1 VDWLLDAH
9 RSLQG
14 RDPQLV
20 LDVGANVGQTTKLVK
35 GRFPAAVVH
44 AFEPIGST
52 FDALQAEVGSLPQ
65 VSCHRLALSDRSGSM
80 SISTLPRDPRNSLT
94 STFLHEVKGLVQET
108 VTLVR
113 LDAFL
118 SERGIRGAD
127 ILKTDT
133 EGHEMEV
140 LRGAEEVL
148 RRGDVKCV
156 YVEVTFNPAN
166 RHHTLFGR
174 VAEYLLPMGFRF
186 AGLYETENLLHP
198 TKDFE
203 FCNALFVLQPAKA

>member
-1 VDWLLDAH
+1 VDWLLDA
-9 RSLQG
+9 RRALG
-14 RDPQLV
+14 GGDPRLV
-20 LDVGANVGQTTKLVK
+20 LDVGANVGQTTRLVK
-35 GRFPAAVVH
+35 HRFPRAVVH

-52 FDALQAEVGSLPQ
+52 FEALQAGVGSLPG
-65 VSCHRLALSDRSGSM
+65 VTCHRLALSDRSGSL
-80 SISTLPRDPRNSLT
+80 SIQTLPKDPRNSLT
-94 STFLHEVKGLVQET
+94 STVLHDAKGLVQET

-118 SERGIRGAD
+118 AERGIQGVD

-140 LRGAEEVL
+140 LRGSEETL

-156 YVEVTFNPAN
+156 YVEVTFNKAN
-166 RHHTLFGR
+166 RHHTLFDR
-174 VAEYLLPMGFRF
+174 VSEMLLPLGFRF

-198 TKDFE
+198 TRDFE
-203 FCNALFVLQPAKA
+203 FCNALFVRPPSAA